1 MSESQKKRILWID
14 IAKGIAILL
23 MVIGHVDNIHPYLK
37 GIIFSFHMPLF
48 MIINGY
54 LIRSYDIKKTFIRSL
69 RTLMLPY
76 FVVCLLQAAISTIL
90 AAGSG
95 TELEV
100 LQYRLISMLFG
111 MSKSST
117 ILISVGGV
125 SLIWFLTSLFLAR
138 NIYVILRSLLK
149 KTPLWVQY
157 GSVAVVSLLGY
168 VIGKYVAFLPW
179 SLDVAMVS
187 VIFIAAGDILHKKGL
202 IEKRN
207 IPAILICGGIWVA
220 FLLTKQHI
228 ELATRNYPFII
239 GGTVCA
245 VAASICVMKLCR
257 QIEKVSFL
265 TTILTWF
272 GKNSLIILS
281 VHCLEVRFINWREM
295 VFAPLGLSISPA
307 LEAVIRL
314 VFISLVT
321 LAFTLIYSAIKKAT
335 AQKRQPEKQ

>member
-117 ILISVGGV
+117 ILTSVGGV

-138 NIYVILRSLLK
+138 NIYVILRSLLNLLPADENDRAEILRLLSSRSIHGLSELFRRRGFD
-149 KTPLWVQY
+149 T
-157 GSVAVVSLLGY
+157 AVFDTLLALLGLECSLSE
-168 VIGKYVAFLPW
+168 LPNRLR
-179 SLDVAMVS
+179 SL
-187 VIFIAAGDILHKKGL
+187 AGDRLEESVL
-202 IEKRN
+202 QE
-207 IPAILICGGIWVA
+207 LD
-220 FLLTKQHI
+220 
-228 ELATRNYPFII
+228 ELAALAEGDDCRARFDISVLNDPHYYNGLVFRGYARGAADKVLS
-239 GGTVCA
+239 GG
-245 VAASICVMKLCR
+245 R
-257 QIEKVSFL
+257 YD
-265 TTILTWF
+265 
-272 GKNSLIILS
+272 
-281 VHCLEVRFINWREM
+281 
-295 VFAPLGLSISPA
+295 
-307 LEAVIRL
+307 RL
-314 VFISLVT
+314 VRRMGRSGGAVGFAVY
-321 LAFTLIYSAIKKAT
+321 LAFCTSNLHRKLVASV
-335 AQKRQPEKQ
+335 